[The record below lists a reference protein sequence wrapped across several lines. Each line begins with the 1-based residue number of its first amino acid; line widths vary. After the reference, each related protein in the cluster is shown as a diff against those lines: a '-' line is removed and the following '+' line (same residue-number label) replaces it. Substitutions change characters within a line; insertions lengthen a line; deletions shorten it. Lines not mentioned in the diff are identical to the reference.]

1 MSKVR
6 GAFRMLSMSSTNRAR
21 KATTIV
27 LALVFGFVSLGFTPA
42 YAIDERVIDVVEVT
56 WAGAAAP
63 AGNAAAVA
71 KVIDTEVNADWK
83 KFTTLVGDTKDR
95 VVSFTTGKVLNEPI
109 SLTTKMACTGP
120 IASDFM
126 NSIRPEAYKRLG
138 ITDNSERYLVVVA
151 PKAGC
156 IWSGRALVGN
166 VKTKRGTL
174 ILHDT
179 ASSFVITH
187 ELGHNFGLGHSN
199 FLRCDN
205 GANDGAWSDTCKAV
219 EYGGTIDVMGNVDTR
234 SPLST
239 YHQWRMGLL
248 EDSQIKQVWLS
259 EVVNLAPSDFANGTR
274 AIYMR
279 DGKAAYWIEYRRKLD
294 GVGYKP
300 GLVIFRLDPPPINA
314 IVSPNPEDSA
324 AGEFGEGLG
333 ADVWMLNLDNYVYR
347 DSRQVGGSM
356 TGLTATTY
364 SGNISFSTVP
374 SETGAVVTITRKAD
388 VIAPA
393 VPPLVDAKA
402 WNFPAMEILK
412 PGYEDAETA
421 IKGFEIQVDGVTKE
435 LAVTEPENWW
445 PTYLNPFTPRKTV
458 FLKDLPEGTYNFAL
472 RAVDVAGNKS
482 PWTPTVKVTID
493 RGQPVAA
500 PQFSLS
506 SVGTNEVSLAWDG
519 LKDPGSGLCQTNLV
533 DEDGLIV
540 QSSTAKSSPVFKVQS
555 GVTLASKAQAFDCI
569 GNGIVGD
576 LTLTNTLVRADKS
589 SKTGKWSPAGAS
601 YPAGSIRCVG
611 KCTLSLSAKGSVDVL
626 VGTGSAIVT
635 VSNVRVATIVDSK
648 VAKMRVGARVEI
660 GATKRVMRL
669 TGSNFVAVGAN
680 TATATFSNEKSLAR
694 TPAEV
699 DESLEDSKQLAL
711 SKFGF
716 NVNDFSQEWVVLPM
730 PRGTTTD
737 DPTLDLCGG
746 TFASEKDR
754 LERRQMSIYKQSSP
768 FSFLSTEVVR
778 YSSAAAASAA
788 HKELVK
794 VLAQCQSEKGYK
806 NAAGALTPYAFKAL
820 PPLPAGL
827 VSENS
832 RVLVDTVI
840 DTGDSARHLLGFYQF
855 NGDMFTG
862 LYVISATPTGFSDAQ
877 VAKWLKV
884 AVTMAERLT
893 KK

>member
-1 MSKVR
+1 
-6 GAFRMLSMSSTNRAR
+6 MSSTNRAR

-27 LALVFGFVSLGFTPA
+27 LALVFGFVSLGFSPA

-109 SLTTKMACTGP
+109 SLTGKMACTGSA
-120 IASDFM
+120 ASDFM
-126 NSIRPEAYKRLG
+126 SSIRPEAYKRLG
-138 ITDNSERYLVVVA
+138 ITDSTERYLVVVA

-166 VKTKRGTL
+166 VKSKRGTL

-199 FLRCDN
+199 FLRCDS
-205 GANDGAWSDTCKAV
+205 GANDGPWSDTCKAV
-219 EYGGTIDVMGNVDTR
+219 EYGGTIDVMGNVETS

-279 DGKAAYWIEYRRKLD
+279 DGKAAYWIEYRRKTD
-294 GVGYKP
+294 GVQYKP

-364 SGNISFSTVP
+364 SGNISFSAVP
-374 SETGAVVTITRKAD
+374 SDTGAVVTITRKAD
-388 VIAPA
+388 VTAPA
-393 VPPLVDAKA
+393 VPPLVDVSG
-402 WNFPAMEILK
+402 WRFPAMEILK

-421 IKGFEIQVDGVTKE
+421 IKGFEAQIDGVVKE
-435 LAVTEPENWW
+435 LVVTEPEYWW
-445 PTYLNPFTPRKTV
+445 PTYLNPFAPRKTV
-458 FLKDLPEGTYNFAL
+458 FLKDLPEGSYNFAL
-472 RAVDVAGNKS
+472 RAVDIAGNKS
-482 PWTPTVKVTID
+482 PWTQTVKVTVD
-493 RGQPVAA
+493 RGEPIVD
-500 PQFSLS
+500 PQFSLT
-506 SVGTNEVSLAWDG
+506 SVGANEVSLAWDG

-533 DEDGLIV
+533 DEDGLIL
-540 QSSTAKSSPVFKVQS
+540 QSSKAKSSPVFKVQQ
-555 GVTLASKAQAFDCI
+555 GVTLTSKAQAFDCI

-576 LTLTNTLVRADKS
+576 LTLSNSLVRADKS
-589 SKTGKWSPAGAS
+589 SKTGKWSPAGSS

-611 KCTLSLSAKGSVDVL
+611 KCTLSMSASGSVDVL
-626 VGTGSAIVT
+626 VGTGSAT
-635 VSNVRVATIVDSK
+635 VSVSNSKIATIVDSK
-648 VAKMRVGARVEI
+648 VAKMRVGTRVEI
-660 GATKRVMRL
+660 GSTKRVIRL

-680 TATATFSNEKSLAR
+680 TATATFRNEKKLAR
-694 TPAEV
+694 TPGPV

-716 NVNDFSQEWVVLPM
+716 NANDFSQEWNVLPM
-730 PRGTTTD
+730 PRGTTLD
-737 DPTLDLCGG
+737 DPTLDLCNGN
-746 TFASEKDR
+746 FSSEKGR
-754 LERRQMSIYKQSSP
+754 AERRQLNVFKQNSP
-768 FSFLSTEVVR
+768 FAFLSTEVVR
-778 YSSAAAASAA
+778 YTSAAAASAA
-788 HKELVK
+788 HAELAK
-794 VLAQCQSEKGYK
+794 VFAQCQIDKGYK
-806 NAAGALTPYAFKAL
+806 DATGALNPYEFYSIKNI
-820 PPLPAGL
+820 PAGL
-827 VSENS
+827 VPESQ
-832 RVLVDTVI
+832 RVLVNATIGTGI
-840 DTGDSARHLLGFYQF
+840 DARQLIGFYQF
-855 NGDMFTG
+855 NGDLFTG
-862 LYVISATPTGFSDAQ
+862 LYVLTASQSKYSDAQ

-884 AVTMAERLT
+884 AVTMSQRLQG
-893 KK
+893 KSA